1 MIKNFLLL
9 IPTILSLQLQAQGV
23 EIFKKELEEGKIEV
37 WVKNNS
43 VATHTVKVDIEQSGM
58 IQDSKT
64 PIIKV
69 LEGNSTEKI
78 ATLTPKPKTSYR
90 FGYRTVNVKGNAL
103 AKHDDSYIYDLP
115 YPKGDTYKIDQGY
128 KGKITHMDR
137 NALDF
142 GMSEGSEIA
151 AVRDG
156 LVFDV
161 EEKNKRGCP
170 RQECADLSNFIL
182 VEHED
187 GSQANYAHLKN
198 KGVLVKIGDRV
209 SAGDIIGLSGA
220 TGWATGP
227 HLHLEIFTMDWDGQ
241 KTIPVKY
248 HLNGGIGFPKEGQV
262 YTR

>member
-1 MIKNFLLL
+1 MIKIFALL
-9 IPTILSLQLQAQGV
+9 IILTLSLQLNAQGV
-23 EIFKKELEEGKIEV
+23 EVFKKELEEGKIEV
-37 WVKNNS
+37 WVKNTS
-43 VATHTVKVDIEQSGM
+43 LATHTVKVDIEQSGM
-58 IQDSKT
+58 VQDTKT

-69 LEGNSTEKI
+69 LEGNTTEKI

-90 FGYRTVNVKGNAL
+90 FGYRSINVKGNAL

-115 YPKGDTYKIDQGY
+115 YPKGNTYKIDQGY
-128 KGKITHMDR
+128 MGTTTHMDR
-137 NALDF
+137 YALDF
-142 GMSEGSEIA
+142 GMPEGSEIA

-156 LVFDV
+156 LVFDI

-182 VEHED
+182 VEHAD
-187 GSQANYAHLKN
+187 GSQANYAHLQN

-209 SAGDIIGLSGA
+209 SAGDVIGLSGS
-220 TGWATGP
+220 TGWASGP

-248 HLNGGIGFPKEGQV
+248 HLNDGIGIPKEGQS